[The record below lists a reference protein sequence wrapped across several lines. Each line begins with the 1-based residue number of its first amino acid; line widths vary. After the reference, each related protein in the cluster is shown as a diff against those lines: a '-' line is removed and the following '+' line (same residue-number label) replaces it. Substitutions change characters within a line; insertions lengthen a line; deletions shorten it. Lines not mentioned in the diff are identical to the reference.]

1 MQHPVGP
8 LERGLQAIEVLARSG
23 PGLRPAD
30 LARVTGL
37 ARSSIDRI
45 ITTLVQIGYLRWAG
59 REVVLAPRL
68 MELGNAYLAGTGL
81 TDSLG
86 PHAAGL
92 ADTLDES
99 VSLAVPD
106 RCGVRF
112 ISQSARRRTM
122 SVAFRVGDLL
132 PAERCAPGALF
143 AAEWGSARWK
153 AWEDRLETDPAL
165 DGFTALPVHG
175 SGPVSPGLPERTATA
190 REAGWAVDDQLVE
203 PGLIAVAVPIR
214 RPDGTIAC
222 ALSVVSHTSRHS
234 TESLRLQALPAMLD
248 CAARMETALAEPSAF
263 PSRADSVILDRSR
276 AAKDQLGPEF
286 LQSLDRGLAV
296 LHTLGS
302 APGGCTLS
310 EAATATGLPRA
321 TARRALLSLEQLGYV
336 AGVGR
341 RFVMLPRVLDLGFA
355 ALSGLSFEEMAR
367 PHLVRLVEDVHDSAS
382 MAVLDGTD
390 IRYVVRVPTVRIMRV
405 GITVGTRFP
414 AYATSMG
421 RVLLADLPEAEA
433 EAKLAATDLLALTAF
448 TRTDPAEIRAAL
460 VSAHAEGYALVDQEL
475 EEGLRSL
482 AVPVRDR
489 TGRVVAAINVASHA
503 GHSSPSQTLARLL
516 PALRAT
522 AAAIEADLAV
532 CTERNPLPAV

>member
-8 LERGLQAIEVLARSG
+8 LERGLQTVEVLARDG

-81 TDSLG
+81 TDALG
-86 PHAAGL
+86 PYATGL
-92 ADTLDES
+92 ADALDES
-99 VSLAVPD
+99 VSLTVPD

-112 ISQSARRRTM
+112 IKQSARRRTM

-143 AAEWGSARWK
+143 AAQWGPAQWT
-153 AWEDRLETDPAL
+153 AWETDPDL
-165 DGFTALPVHG
+165 DGFTALPGHPA
-175 SGPVSPGLPERTATA
+175 GPVSPGLAERAAIA
-190 REAGWAVDDQLVE
+190 RETGWAVDDQLVE

-214 RPDGTIAC
+214 YPGGTVAC

-248 CAARMETALAEPSAF
+248 CAARMEAALLEPPTGPA
-263 PSRADSVILDRSR
+263 PTDGVILDRSR
-276 AAKDQLGPEF
+276 AAKDRLGPEF

-302 APGGCTLS
+302 APGGRTLS

-336 AGVGR
+336 AAAGR

-367 PHLVRLVEDVHDSAS
+367 PHLVRLVEEVHDSAS

-390 IRYVVRVPTVRIMRV
+390 IRYVVRVPTIRIMRV

-433 EAKLAATDLLALTAF
+433 GAKLAATELLPLTSF
-448 TRTDPAEIRAAL
+448 TRTDPGEIRAAL
-460 VSAHAEGYALVDQEL
+460 DSAHAEGYALVDQEL

-482 AVPVRDR
+482 AVPVHDR
-489 TGRVVAAINVASHA
+489 AGRVVAAINVASHA
-503 GHSSPSQTLARLL
+503 GHSSPAQTLARLL